1 MESSSLR
8 DPMRK
13 SRHIDISTRLEATK
27 RLGLLEDYRV
37 DWERPLSAPRVTVR
51 GRSTCP
57 AQITKNYIADL
68 LAELV
73 PARGIVVTQT
83 SPDI

>member
-1 MESSSLR
+1 
-8 DPMRK
+8 MRK
-13 SRHIDISTRLEATK
+13 ARHIDISTRLEATK

-37 DWERPLSAPRVTVR
+37 DWHKPLGAPRVTVH
-51 GRSTCP
+51 GRAAYP

-73 PARGIVVTQT
+73 PAREIVVTRPART
-83 SPDI
+83 